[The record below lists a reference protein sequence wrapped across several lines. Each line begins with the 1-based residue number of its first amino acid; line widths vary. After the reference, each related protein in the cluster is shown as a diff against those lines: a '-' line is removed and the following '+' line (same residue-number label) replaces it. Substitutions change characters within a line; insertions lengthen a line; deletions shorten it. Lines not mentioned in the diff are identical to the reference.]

1 MDNNPVV
8 CNERSRIRNVGLG
21 ATVRPSV
28 QIDKAGLRDLWFLL
42 RRSGR
47 SQRLWCMAPRFSIVV
62 PMKNEAENV
71 TALVEE
77 IVEAC
82 SEVGEYDIWLV
93 DDGSTDET
101 RSVIVE
107 LQDRYSMINLAVHE
121 SSAGQSAA
129 IHTGIL
135 SSSAS
140 LICTLDGDGQNPPD
154 QIPKLLQPMLA
165 ADRDP
170 SLALVAGQRVGRKDT
185 WSKRFASR
193 FANGLRSWFLKDG
206 TRDTGCGLKA
216 FRRDAFLALPYFNQ
230 CDGPTVTFEQ
240 RRQEAMHMVEK
251 WQSQKGVAAECLEAA
266 SRIACPVLQEPGAK
280 TVGKTRRKAF

>member
-1 MDNNPVV
+1 
-8 CNERSRIRNVGLG
+8 
-21 ATVRPSV
+21 
-28 QIDKAGLRDLWFLL
+28 
-42 RRSGR
+42 
-47 SQRLWCMAPRFSIVV
+47 
-62 PMKNEAENV
+62 MKNEAENAK
-71 TALVEE
+71 ALVEE

-82 SEVGEYDIWLV
+82 SDLGEYEIWLV

-101 RSVIVE
+101 RSVIVK

-129 IHTGIL
+129 IHTGIQ
-135 SSSAS
+135 SAS
-140 LICTLDGDGQNPPD
+140 APLICMLDGDGQNPPD

-193 FANGLRSWFLKDG
+193 FANGLRSWFLQDG

-216 FRRDAFLALPYFNQ
+216 FRRDAFLALPFFNHMHRFLPALFKR
-230 CDGPTVTFEQ
+230 DGWTIALVDVTHRPRVAGRSNYNNFN
-240 RRQEAMHMVEK
+240 RAVVGIYDLF
-251 WQSQKGVAAECLEAA
+251 GVAWLI
-266 SRIACPVLQEPGAK
+266 R
-280 TVGKTRRKAF
+280 RRKHAAARNPEIVSTEP

>member
-1 MDNNPVV
+1 
-8 CNERSRIRNVGLG
+8 
-21 ATVRPSV
+21 
-28 QIDKAGLRDLWFLL
+28 
-42 RRSGR
+42 
-47 SQRLWCMAPRFSIVV
+47 
-62 PMKNEAENV
+62 MKNEAENA

-82 SEVGEYDIWLV
+82 SELGDYQIWVV
-93 DDGSTDET
+93 DDGSTDQT

-107 LQDRYSMINLAVHE
+107 LQGRYSMINLAVHE
-121 SSAGQSAA
+121 SSGGQSAA

-135 SSSAS
+135 NAGAP

-165 ADRDP
+165 DDRDP

-216 FRRDAFLALPYFNQ
+216 FRRDAFLALPFFNHMHRFLPALFKR
-230 CDGPTVTFEQ
+230 DGWTIALVDVTHRSRVAGRSNYNNFN
-240 RRQEAMHMVEK
+240 RAVVGIYDLF
-251 WQSQKGVAAECLEAA
+251 GVAWLI
-266 SRIACPVLQEPGAK
+266 R
-280 TVGKTRRKAF
+280 RRKHAAARNPEIVSTEP